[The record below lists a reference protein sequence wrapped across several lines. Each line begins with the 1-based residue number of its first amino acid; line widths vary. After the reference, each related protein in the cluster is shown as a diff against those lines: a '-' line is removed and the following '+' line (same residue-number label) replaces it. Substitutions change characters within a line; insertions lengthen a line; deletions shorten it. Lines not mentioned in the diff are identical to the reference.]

1 MEAVSGRVSFRVDPI
16 FFLFLDLI
24 VIITIIMTINII
36 TINNVII
43 ISRLSMAALY
53 NHHRAAGLRAHPV
66 ELS

>member
-24 VIITIIMTINII
+24 VIITIIMTIIII

-53 NHHRAAGLRAHPV
+53 NHH
-66 ELS
+66 